1 MHSVEEWLRARKR
14 PREQSRVDLEVR
26 PLPNPHP
33 PREELQLRKP
43 YVSVESPWSKHK
55 KEQDTEVTKSIAAR
69 AVPN

>member
-1 MHSVEEWLRARKR
+1 M
-14 PREQSRVDLEVR
+14 DLEVR

-33 PREELQLRKP
+33 PKEELQLRKP